1 MDSCAKPL
9 ENGLKKGI
17 LQRQLIDFDAMTL
30 WEQIQT
36 DAENESIYRLN
47 HRNLLPRELGDSLRR
62 MASYGELSDGTSKD
76 GGNGSEG
83 NGGKQSHPESVL
95 SAVRQTVEGLEK
107 ADEGSLDGVLNLA
120 ISIEYLDWLKIPASG
135 VDPKEAASIASLLE
149 QSESVV
155 SRWTESGLL
164 QDNPSAQAR
173 SVARELIEGLQ
184 SAQRLA
190 NDRLFVRPEVE
201 VAVQS
206 DRKDLLKETT
216 DLKNRETELVSMWTK
231 VEENLKRLGITGE
244 PGADKAVRERLSK
257 EASEQGADG
266 KAGQALAKL
275 SDLENRRK
283 DVAGRARQLLDEES
297 RLREEASRREDALSV
312 KSRVSQLDMLRTSV
326 IPGYDASN
334 IDADEVKQAR
344 SVLSGKLNSLD
355 EGLQNASEKISEEC
369 MEASNRSVNPL
380 FVCLNRVWRLNQR
393 KEYHAILDRQDL
405 CEFVFKTGSLYTE
418 IVSEL
423 QEMIQSLEA
432 LLEEH
437 ARQVQAVQ
445 EIKSLVKKGA
455 VSQAEKRMTKIER
468 KFKGVSYRR
477 CDEAIQEA
485 TRPLREAK
493 RVSSEVDD
501 YMAKRKG
508 FMGKLFKDKDT
519 RRKLD
524 SEISR
529 LRSEAASIPKGEL
542 RNSVSDL
549 CQQME
554 STLKAS

>member
-1 MDSCAKPL
+1 
-9 ENGLKKGI
+9 
-17 LQRQLIDFDAMTL
+17 
-30 WEQIQT
+30 
-36 DAENESIYRLN
+36 
-47 HRNLLPRELGDSLRR
+47 
-62 MASYGELSDGTSKD
+62 
-76 GGNGSEG
+76 
-83 NGGKQSHPESVL
+83 
-95 SAVRQTVEGLEK
+95 
-107 ADEGSLDGVLNLA
+107 
-120 ISIEYLDWLKIPASG
+120 
-135 VDPKEAASIASLLE
+135 
-149 QSESVV
+149 
-155 SRWTESGLL
+155 
-164 QDNPSAQAR
+164 
-173 SVARELIEGLQ
+173 
-184 SAQRLA
+184 
-190 NDRLFVRPEVE
+190 
-201 VAVQS
+201 
-206 DRKDLLKETT
+206 
-216 DLKNRETELVSMWTK
+216 
-231 VEENLKRLGITGE
+231 
-244 PGADKAVRERLSK
+244 
-257 EASEQGADG
+257 
-266 KAGQALAKL
+266 
-275 SDLENRRK
+275 
-283 DVAGRARQLLDEES
+283 
-297 RLREEASRREDALSV
+297 
-312 KSRVSQLDMLRTSV
+312 
-326 IPGYDASN
+326 
-334 IDADEVKQAR
+334 
-344 SVLSGKLNSLD
+344 
-355 EGLQNASEKISEEC
+355 